1 MRRIVPVPALAMLLA
16 VAAPAA
22 SATTLSNADDRPHDV
37 VIVDRGDRVELT
49 IEPGEV
55 MEGVCEVCTLE
66 LPGGP
71 AVEVRDAAR
80 AVIRGGVLSVEA
92 AAPPAAAR

>member
-1 MRRIVPVPALAMLLA
+1 MRRIVPVPVLAMLLA

-22 SATTLSNADDRPHDV
+22 ATTLSNADDRPHDV

-80 AVIRGGVLSVEA
+80 AVIRGGILSVEA
-92 AAPPAAAR
+92 AAPSAGAK

>member
-1 MRRIVPVPALAMLLA
+1 MRRILPVSLVAIVLA

-22 SATTLSNADDRPHDV
+22 AATTLTNADDRPHDV

-49 IEPGEV
+49 IEAGEV
-55 MEGVCEVCTLE
+55 MEGVCEVCTLA

-80 AVIRGGVLSVEA
+80 AVIRGGVLTVEA
-92 AAPPAAAR
+92 ATPPAAAR